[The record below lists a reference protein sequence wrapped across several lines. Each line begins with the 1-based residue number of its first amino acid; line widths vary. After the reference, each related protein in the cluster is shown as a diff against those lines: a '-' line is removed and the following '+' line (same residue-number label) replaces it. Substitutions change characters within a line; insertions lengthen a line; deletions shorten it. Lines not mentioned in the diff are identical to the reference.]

1 MKKTLALILA
11 LMMILSVAL
20 VACGDKEEPTEPTD
34 DFFNDD
40 VDYTGDSTDDTN
52 ENNNNANN
60 NSGVVSGTSFV
71 TKNDT
76 VYACYNAVIRK
87 DAKLTSDKVAEVT
100 FATALSRIEANNKW
114 SKVKVGEIEGYIAND
129 LITTSA
135 AAVTFKPLEGEEP
148 VTAKVT
154 NLGTSTTVN
163 VRRFPLAFNKTAKVI
178 DEKDFNADCLLGK
191 MAKDTEVTIISVSED
206 GQWAYVKGMAKPSD
220 GKGGFIEDKTVEV
233 EGYCIMSALDYKVST
248 ENNSNGFFG

>member
-20 VACGDKEEPTEPTD
+20 VACGDKEDPTEPTD

-40 VDYTGDSTDDTN
+40 VDYTGDDETGDDTDD
-52 ENNNNANN
+52 NNGTN
-60 NSGVVSGTSFV
+60 NSGVVSGSSFV

-87 DAKLTSDKVAEVT
+87 DAKLTSAKVAEVT
-100 FATALSRIEANNKW
+100 FSTALSRIEANNKW
-114 SKVKVGEIEGYIAND
+114 SKVKIGEIEGYIAND

-135 AAVTFKPLEGEEP
+135 AAVTFKPVESEEP

-154 NLGTSTTVN
+154 NLGASSN
-163 VRRFPLAFNKTAKVI
+163 ANLRKFPLALSNPKIVDLEAFNSSCIIGQVAK
-178 DEKDFNADCLLGK
+178 N
-191 MAKDTEVTIISVSED
+191 TEVTIIAVSED
-206 GQWAYVKGMAKPSD
+206 GQWAKIKCMAKASD
-220 GKGGFIEDKTVEV
+220 GNGEFATEATEL
-233 EGYCIMSALDYKVST
+233 EGYCAMSVLDYKVST
-248 ENNSNGFFG
+248 DNNSGDFLG

>member
-1 MKKTLALILA
+1 MKKTIALILA

-148 VTAKVT
+148 VTAKIT
-154 NLGTSTTVN
+154 NLGTSN
-163 VRRFPLAFNKTAKVI
+163 NANLRKFPLALSNPKVVDLEAFNSSCIIGQVAK
-178 DEKDFNADCLLGK
+178 N
-191 MAKDTEVTIISVSED
+191 TEVTIISVSED
-206 GQWAYVKGMAKPSD
+206 GQWAYIKCMAKASD
-220 GKGGFIEDKTVEV
+220 GNGEFATETTEL

-248 ENNSNGFFG
+248 GNDSSDFLG